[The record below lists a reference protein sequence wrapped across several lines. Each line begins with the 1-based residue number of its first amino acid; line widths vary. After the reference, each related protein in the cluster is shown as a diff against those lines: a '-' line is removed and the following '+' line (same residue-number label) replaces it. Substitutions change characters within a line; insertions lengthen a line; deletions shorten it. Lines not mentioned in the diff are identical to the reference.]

1 MSKDQSSMQGINAL
15 NEGSRRP
22 RRLSVGIMGLNVL
35 SVEEIRDL
43 LGEEAEYLLDAEIE
57 N

>member
-1 MSKDQSSMQGINAL
+1 MSKDQSSVQGINVL
-15 NEGSRRP
+15 NEGSRRSK
-22 RRLSVGIMGLNVL
+22 RLSIGIMGLNVL

-43 LGEEAEYLLDAEIE
+43 LGEEAEYLLDTEIE